1 MQISNDSPATL
12 YSNTARKS
20 PESKNTGNSFADIFN
35 SLKQTQGLKH
45 GLIEEAKPVESN
57 ASSGVMMHTN
67 LGQKDIDLD
76 AYFSKESSQGSIN
89 LKDVPL
95 LLPTQHNVETL
106 SKYAEQKFKQLLSDY
121 NIPEPP
127 ATMEFDGEGNMVL
140 PSDYPYTD
148 ALKQAF
154 SEQPAAAE
162 ALRTTAAVASHYA
175 GIMEGQAWRDEM
187 SLATTQAERDS
198 ITEKYSYLFDDNRPA
213 TKIIFKF
220 LEDGSMLIGG
230 DNPTLNDTLKGEFW
244 SGV

>member
-1 MQISNDSPATL
+1 MQISNDATTTL
-12 YSNTARKS
+12 FTNTTRNTT
-20 PESKNTGNSFADIFN
+20 ESKSTGNSFADIFN
-35 SLKQTQGLKH
+35 SLQQTQNLKH
-45 GLIEEAKPVESN
+45 GSIEAAKQVEKN

-67 LGQKDIDLD
+67 LGQKDINLD
-76 AYFSKESSQGSIN
+76 AYFSKESQQGSFS
-89 LKDVPL
+89 LKDIPL

-106 SKYAEQKFKQLLSDY
+106 SKYSEQQFKQLLNEY

-127 ATMEFDGEGNMVL
+127 ETMEFDGEGNMVL
-140 PSDYPYTD
+140 PPDYPYAD

-154 SEQPAAAE
+154 SEQPAVEE

-175 GIMEGQAWRDEM
+175 GIMESQAWRDEM
-187 SLATTQAERDS
+187 SQAKTQAERDS
-198 ITEKYSYLFDDNRPA
+198 ITEKYSYLFDDSRPA
-213 TKIIFKF
+213 TKIILKF